1 MYKDLAASINGNSNV
16 SLLAFSRCD
25 TPQGKLLREIS
36 PWSYFVFAH
45 VHRLQPAVTL
55 QPQTHPFNWSGIVNK
70 TTVSQVVRGVS
81 GFISWFNAAAGP
93 LNSQRSDHSGV
104 RSLTPHHFIHSL
116 IQEHI

>member
-1 MYKDLAASINGNSNV
+1 M
-16 SLLAFSRCD
+16 FS
-25 TPQGKLLREIS
+25 
-36 PWSYFVFAH
+36 
-45 VHRLQPAVTL
+45 RLQPAVTL

-81 GFISWFNAAAGP
+81 GFISWFNAAVGP